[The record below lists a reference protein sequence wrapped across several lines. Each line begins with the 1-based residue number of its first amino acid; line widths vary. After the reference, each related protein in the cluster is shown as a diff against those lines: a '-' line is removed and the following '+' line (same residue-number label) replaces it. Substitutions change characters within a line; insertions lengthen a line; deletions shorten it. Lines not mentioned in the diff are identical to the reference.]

1 MALIWFQLFPSF
13 VTMLGAVGF
22 VSTKL
27 KVLGNDNKP
36 GAPEGISLE
45 EKRSFQN
52 NLSNGS
58 TAVERTPAILADTY
72 LRIHV

>member
-13 VTMLGAVGF
+13 VTMLGADGF
-22 VSTKL
+22 VSTEL

-45 EKRSFQN
+45 GKK
-52 NLSNGS
+52 
-58 TAVERTPAILADTY
+58 Y
-72 LRIHV
+72 LHLCKL

>member
-45 EKRSFQN
+45 EKK
-52 NLSNGS
+52 
-58 TAVERTPAILADTY
+58 Y
-72 LRIHV
+72 LHLCKL